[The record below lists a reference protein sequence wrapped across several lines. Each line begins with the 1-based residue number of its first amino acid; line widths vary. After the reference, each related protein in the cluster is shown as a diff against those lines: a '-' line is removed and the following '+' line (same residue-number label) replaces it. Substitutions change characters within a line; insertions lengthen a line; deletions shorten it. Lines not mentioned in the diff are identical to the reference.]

1 MVEYDMIL
9 PRKQKSLRNG
19 GTCASST
26 AFSLCDAKMPIHVQN
41 YQLGALHVLFVTGEL

>member
-1 MVEYDMIL
+1 MIL
-9 PRKQKSLRNG
+9 PHKQKSPRNG

-26 AFSLCDAKMPIHVQN
+26 AFSFCDAKMPIHVQN